1 MKLNGQNYLT
11 WGNLGD
17 AYYWT
22 PGERDK
28 AASAY
33 EKAVALAQAALRVN
47 PHDAAVMTDL
57 ADYYSMQGRREDALR
72 FLGRALALNPNE
84 PELMFK
90 AAEVY
95 EQVGDRSRSID
106 WLQKALASGYSPTIV
121 RDTPVL
127 DNLRSDPRV
136 KTLLR
141 ASGSVKEK

>member
-1 MKLNGQNYLT
+1 MAYFQLRRFGDSARTFERAVKLNGQNYLT

-47 PHDAAVMTDL
+47 PHDAAVMTNL

-95 EQVGDRSRSID
+95 QQRRRPKPVDRLVTEGTGFRLFAD
-106 WLQKALASGYSPTIV
+106 HRTRHAGAG
-121 RDTPVL
+121 
-127 DNLRSDPRV
+127 
-136 KTLLR
+136 
-141 ASGSVKEK
+141 